1 METVLEI
8 PRTKVQFDFPFRL
21 DPDKAR
27 IASCGSCFAENVTEL
42 LAAAGIACERNPNG
56 ILYNPHSLAKSLLH
70 VMNDQPY
77 TETDFFEYNG
87 LWHGWEHHGSFSS
100 QTLSSALE
108 KAENARIQFRDFLK
122 KADLLILTP
131 ATAVVFEVLEK
142 ERIAANC
149 HKLPGTRFKRRLLT
163 SGEASESLCSIAETL
178 KRFNPA
184 CKLVF
189 TLSPVRHNPGELILN
204 TRSKAI
210 VLNAIHECVERY
222 SDAVYFPAYEI
233 VMDELRDYRFF
244 RDDMLHPGDFAV
256 KQVAY
261 TFASACFGP
270 EFLSRMNEAEKTA
283 RQSRHIDKR
292 SL

>member
-1 METVLEI
+1 METVLDI
-8 PRTKVQFDFPFRL
+8 PLTKVRFDFPFRL

-27 IASCGSCFAENVTEL
+27 VASCGSCFAENVTEL

-56 ILYNPHSLAKSLLH
+56 ILYNPHSLAQSLLH

-100 QTLSSALE
+100 QTLSAVLE
-108 KAENARIQFRDFLK
+108 KAEEARIRFRDFLK
-122 KADLLILTP
+122 TADLLILTP
-131 ATAVVFEVLEK
+131 ATSVVFELIET

-149 HKLPGTRFKRRLLT
+149 HKLPGTRFKRRLL
-163 SGEASESLCSIAETL
+163 SSREASDSLCSIAETL

-184 CKLVF
+184 CRLVF

-210 VLNAIHECVERY
+210 VLNAIHECIERFQN
-222 SDAVYFPAYEI
+222 ALYFPAYEI

-256 KQVAY
+256 KQVAC

-270 EFLSRMNEAEKTA
+270 DFLARMDEAEKTA
-283 RQSRHIDKR
+283 RRSRHIEKR